1 MASEIKVSEHIE
13 INVCGNELFEFM
25 IDFKRLPDF
34 FDFILR
40 VEEADSLSYFSVGKK
55 YLEFVKGSIFNRCP
69 VLLELVEIDYPNR
82 VKIET
87 DGRLFCHTIQ
97 LNFYQNNMLKTDLE
111 ISYVIRK
118 NLILFY
124 VPGIER
130 IFRKRLAKGL
140 LNIKKHVERVNN

>member
-13 INVCGNELFEFM
+13 INVCGNEL
-25 IDFKRLPDF
+25 